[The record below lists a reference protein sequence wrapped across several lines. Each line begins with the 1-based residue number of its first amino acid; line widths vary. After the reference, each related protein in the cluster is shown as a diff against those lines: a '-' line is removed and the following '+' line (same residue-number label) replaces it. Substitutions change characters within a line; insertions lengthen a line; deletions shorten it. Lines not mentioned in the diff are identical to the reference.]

1 MADQPEVNEPNPD
14 RIRQEMAATRSSL
27 ADKLETLEKK
37 VTDTVT
43 EATTAVSDT
52 VENVK
57 DTVQSTVEN
66 VRGTVQSTVESVKE
80 TFNLS
85 RHVEEHPW
93 AMVGSAAA
101 LGFLG
106 GLLLGSSSSGKKR
119 SSGTSWG
126 SQEGNRISGA
136 LAATSAPEQ
145 SQSSSWFGQLFSA
158 FLPQMDRLK
167 SLAVTTLATTA
178 QNLVNEVAGDSVKG
192 TLTDMIHDVATRLGG
207 EQAKNNSEDSS
218 SEQHQANGHTHASV
232 S

>member
-1 MADQPEVNEPNPD
+1 MADQHEVNEPNPD

-27 ADKLETLEKK
+27 ADKLETLEQK

-43 EATTAVSDT
+43 EATTAVADT

-93 AMVGSAAA
+93 AMVGGAAA

-106 GLLLGSSSSGKKR
+106 GLMLGPTSSGAKGSSAK
-119 SSGTSWG
+119 SWG

-136 LAATSAPEQ
+136 LAATSTPER
-145 SQSSSWFGQLFSA
+145 SQSSSWFGQLLSA

-178 QNLVNEVAGDSVKG
+178 QGLVNEVAGDSVKG
-192 TLTDMIHDVATRLGG
+192 TLTDMINDVAARLGG
-207 EQAKNNSEDSS
+207 EQPKKDTEEES
-218 SEQHQANGHTHASV
+218 SEQHHANGHSYSSAS
-232 S
+232 